1 VCAAGLWREDQRGVT
16 TTTKRS
22 EKGRKTEEKTNK
34 TKTEKNRV
42 KRMHMPRSTT
52 NKRVQNDGETP
63 R

>member
-1 VCAAGLWREDQRGVT
+1 MCCGPLERGST
-16 TTTKRS
+16 RCDDEAELEGEENRRK
-22 EKGRKTEEKTNK
+22 KGKKQ
-34 TKTEKNRV
+34 TEKNRV

>member
-1 VCAAGLWREDQRGVT
+1 V
-16 TTTKRS
+16 TTKRS
-22 EKGRKTEEKTNK
+22 EKGRKTERRKK
-34 TKTEKNRV
+34 KPEKNRV

>member
-1 VCAAGLWREDQRGVT
+1 MYCGPLERGSTRCDDEAEREGKENR
-16 TTTKRS
+16 KK
-22 EKGRKTEEKTNK
+22 EKKKP
-34 TKTEKNRV
+34 EKNRV